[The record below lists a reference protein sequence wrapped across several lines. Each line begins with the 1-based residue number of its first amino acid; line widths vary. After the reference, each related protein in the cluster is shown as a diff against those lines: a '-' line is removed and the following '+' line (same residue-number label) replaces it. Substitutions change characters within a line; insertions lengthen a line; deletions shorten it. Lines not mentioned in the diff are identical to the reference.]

1 LSTTDG
7 HSVAIPIL
15 TTRGAMQLSEML
27 VARGVATQADI
38 EAALARRLTD
48 GGRLGEN
55 LIAMGVVTAEQIA
68 AAVDSAPPVP
78 CGIAE
83 TGLSE
88 RNLLY
93 LLLKFMH
100 VEACETVLDL
110 AAGMKLPRR
119 VVQSL
124 IDAAVQQRLIG
135 ATGASSDLALS
146 TRYALTEAGRNTARE
161 ALEQS
166 LYIGPAP
173 VPLAAYREQIEK
185 QRNGNEILTEP
196 MLRAG
201 FAGLVVPEQMIR
213 RLLPAINAGRS
224 VLLYGPPGNGKT
236 TLSSRIAGLFKDPVY
251 IPYAF
256 EVAGQ
261 IVKVFDAQIH
271 RPHPTEMP
279 ARAAAPGLEREIAD
293 QRWVACA
300 RPVVMA
306 GGEMTL
312 DMLDLQWN
320 ADARFYDAP
329 LHVKALN
336 GMMLIDDFGRQ
347 KFAPNDLL
355 NRWIVPMEN
364 QIDFMK
370 LHTGASFTLPFDVL
384 LMFSTNLHPTE
395 LLDAA
400 FLRRIQYKIKLF
412 EPTRDEY
419 RQIFTAIAISRGLE
433 FSEEVFE
440 YVVGILAP
448 FGLAYYQPRF
458 ICDHVIEACKSFNLP
473 PRLTVELAGEAL
485 ANLYV
490 DIEEARGAVAAA

>member
-1 LSTTDG
+1 
-7 HSVAIPIL
+7 
-15 TTRGAMQLSEML
+15 MQLGDLL
-27 VARGVATQADI
+27 VSRGLVTPADI
-38 EAALARRLTD
+38 EAALARQVKE

-55 LIAMGVVTAEQIA
+55 LIAMGLVTADQIA
-68 AAVDSAPPVP
+68 AVINSAPAIPA
-78 CGIAE
+78 GLAE
-83 TGLSE
+83 TGISE

-93 LLLKFMH
+93 LLIKFMH
-100 VEACETVLDL
+100 VEACETVLQL
-110 AAGMKLPRR
+110 ADRMKLPRR
-119 VVQSL
+119 L
-124 IDAAVQQRLIG
+124 IQDLIQEAIHQRYIG
-135 ATGASSDLALS
+135 ATGATSDLALS
-146 TRYALTEAGRNTARE
+146 THYALTEAGRNAARE

-166 LYIGPAP
+166 VYLGPTP
-173 VPLAAYREQIEK
+173 VSLSAYQEQIEK
-185 QRNGNEILTEP
+185 QRITNE
-196 MLRAG
+196 MLEETTLRRG
-201 FAGLVVPEQMIR
+201 FDGLVVPDQMFR

-236 TLSSRIAGLFKDPVY
+236 TLSTRIAALFKDVVY
-251 IPYAF
+251 IPYAV

-261 IVKVFDAQIH
+261 IIKIFDVQIH
-271 RPHPTEMP
+271 KPIQTE
-279 ARAAAPGLEREIAD
+279 AAPVHTSTALGLHRETFD

-312 DMLDLQWN
+312 DMLDLQFN
-320 ADARFYDAP
+320 PDARFYDAP

-370 LHTGASFTLPFDVL
+370 LNTGTSFTLPFDVL
-384 LMFSTNLHPTE
+384 LMFSTNLQPSD
-395 LLDAA
+395 LMDAA

-412 EPTRDEY
+412 EPTTDEY
-419 RQIFTAIAISRGLE
+419 RQIFNGVAKSRGLAVDDD
-433 FSEEVFE
+433 VFD
-440 YVVGILAP
+440 YVVRQLQP

-458 ICDHVIEACKSFNLP
+458 IFDHAIETCKSFKLP
-473 PRLTVELAGEAL
+473 PRLTTELAGEAL

-490 DIEEARGAVAAA
+490 DIEDQRGAEMVAPT